1 MMTHNLPSTF
11 TVGDTLTGEVI
22 STDYPASKGWSL
34 QYTINGPYTANA
46 MATANGDNYALSIP
60 SSTTSNWPAGD
71 YFFSI
76 LVRLNNERHTLA
88 QGPLKILP
96 NLASGAL
103 VDARS
108 HNRKM
113 LDAIRAFQE
122 KKATGEQ
129 MDILKSAFMG
139 RSVERISTA
148 DLLSLE
154 QQYQAKVTA
163 EENVERIRQGL
174 KTHNTLY
181 TRFRNG

>member
-1 MMTHNLPSTF
+1 M
-11 TVGDTLTGEVI
+11 
-22 STDYPASKGWSL
+22 
-34 QYTINGPYTANA
+34 
-46 MATANGDNYALSIP
+46 
-60 SSTTSNWPAGD
+60 
-71 YFFSI
+71 
-76 LVRLNNERHTLA
+76 RLNDERHTLA
-88 QGPLKILP
+88 QGPLKLLP
-96 NLASGAL
+96 NLASGSL
-103 VDARS
+103 IDARS

-148 DLLSLE
+148 DLLNLE